1 VSLRFA
7 ATMVRREIRAGRRLW
22 VHGLAIAL
30 GVAGLVA
37 INSFRE
43 DLRTSIRGQ
52 ARALLGA
59 DLELRSSRAFSDS
72 VRAVLDS
79 ASSTGVPVSYATT
92 FASMALAPATG
103 LTRLVQV
110 RAVAG
115 DAPYYG
121 TVTTRP
127 DSAWRT
133 LHRGRYVLADPAVLV
148 QLGIDV
154 GDTLRLGDLAFTVL
168 GAVDQYPGRVSLE
181 AAIGPRVYIPMDWLE
196 RTNLV
201 RFGSLAFHQAS
212 LAMPD
217 ETVMR
222 RFLNRHSL
230 LFQRHQVR
238 YDTVDETEEEVADA
252 FDTLARFLGLVGLAA
267 LLLGGLGVA
276 SGVHV
281 LVKTRL
287 DAVAVLR
294 CLGARQP
301 MVFGAYLAL
310 SLVLGLA
317 GALAGAAVGV
327 LVQATLPRVLRD
339 FLPLDVGVRP
349 HPGVIVEGVVVGLVT
364 VTLFALFPLLRI
376 RNVPPLR
383 ALRREVDE
391 VPPAR
396 DPWRLVVGGA
406 IGAGVLFTCLRLAP
420 TPAVGV
426 GVAGA
431 AAAGTLLLA
440 ATAWALMRVTRRF
453 FPHRAPYVARQG
465 IANLFRP
472 RNQTLSVT
480 LALGFG
486 VFLLGTVYVVQRTLL
501 TQFRVDARPDRPNLV
516 LFDIQTD
523 QRDGVRSLLV
533 GSRITVLQE
542 TPIVPARLY
551 AINGRTVD
559 QILNSPGAHRYERWA
574 LRREY
579 RHTYRDTVVAT
590 EELVAGRW
598 FGKTGAA
605 GQRGSGADTTTL
617 PEISLEVD
625 IASDLNIALGDRITW
640 DVQGVRIET
649 QVTSLRRVNWARFEP
664 NFFVVFAPGAL
675 ERAPQ
680 MAVMLTRVDDPT
692 IRATVQRDLVARFP
706 NVAVVDLT
714 LFQGTL
720 DLIFRRVALAIRF
733 MALFSV
739 AAGLLILVGAL
750 ASSRLQR
757 LREVVLLR
765 TLGARSGQVRA
776 VLFAEYAALGMLGG
790 LAGAVL
796 AGAGGWLAAR
806 FVFDVPYGFPLAP
819 LAAFA
824 LGTAVLTVMVGAGTG
839 WTLTRKPPLEVLRE
853 LGE

>member
-1 VSLRFA
+1 VSLRFV

-43 DLRTSIRGQ
+43 DLRASIRIQ

-59 DLELRSSRAFSDS
+59 DLELRSNRSFPDS

-79 ASSTGVPVSYATT
+79 AASTGVPVSYATS

-103 LTRLVQV
+103 FTRLVQV
-110 RAVAG
+110 RAVQGA
-115 DAPYYG
+115 APYYG

-127 DSAWRT
+127 DSAWRA
-133 LHRGRYVLADPAVLV
+133 LSGGPYALADPAVLV
-148 QLGIDV
+148 QLGIGV
-154 GDTLRLGDLAFTVL
+154 GDTLRLGDRAFTVL
-168 GAVDQYPGRVSLE
+168 GAVEQYPGRVSLE
-181 AAIGPRVYIPMDWLE
+181 AAIGPRVYIPMGYLE
-196 RTNLV
+196 GTNLI
-201 RFGSLAFHQAS
+201 RLGSLAFYEAS
-212 LAMPD
+212 LAIPD

-222 RFLNRHSL
+222 RFLNRHGL
-230 LFQRHQVR
+230 LLQRHQVR
-238 YDTVDETEEEVADA
+238 YDTVDETEEEVTDA

-276 SGVHV
+276 SAVHV

-301 MVFGAYLAL
+301 LVFGTYLAL

-317 GALAGAAVGV
+317 GSLAGAALGV

-339 FLPLDVGVRP
+339 FLPLDVGVRA
-349 HPGVIVEGVVVGLVT
+349 HPGVVAEGVAVGLVA

-391 VPPAR
+391 ARPAR

-406 IGAGVLFTCLRLAP
+406 IAAGVLFTCLRQSP

-426 GVAGA
+426 GVAA
-431 AAAGTLLLA
+431 AATLGTLLLA
-440 ATAWALMRVTRRF
+440 ATAWALMRATRRF
-453 FPHRAPYVARQG
+453 FPHRAPYVTRQG

-501 TQFRVDARPDRPNLV
+501 AQFRVDARPDRPNLV

-523 QRDGVRSLLV
+523 QRDGVRALLAGGGV
-533 GSRITVLQE
+533 PVLQE
-542 TPIVPARLY
+542 TPIVPSRLH

-590 EELVAGRW
+590 EEVVAGKW
-598 FGKTGAA
+598 FGEGAA
-605 GQRGSGADTTTL
+605 GQEGRRADSAAL
-617 PEISLEVD
+617 PEVSLEVE

-640 DVQGVRIET
+640 DVQGVRLET
-649 QVTSLRRVNWARFEP
+649 RVTSLRRVNWARFEP

-675 ERAPQ
+675 EQAPQ

-692 IRATVQRDLVARFP
+692 IRATVQRDLVAGFP

-739 AAGLLILVGAL
+739 AAGMLILVGAL

-765 TLGARSGQVRA
+765 TLGARARQVRA
-776 VLFAEYAALGMLGG
+776 VLFTEYAALGTLGG

-796 AGAGGWLAAR
+796 AGGGGWLAAR
-806 FVFDVPYGFPLAP
+806 FVFDVPYRLPLAP

-824 LGTAVLTVMVGAGTG
+824 LGTALLTVLVGAGTG
-839 WTLTRKPPLEVLRE
+839 WSLARKPPLEVLRE